1 MYFLIIPAGFI
12 LWYLAY
18 EAKPITNDEVTYLWE
33 EENIMKRNRLL
44 IILKQIS

>member
-18 EAKPITNDEVTYLWE
+18 EAKPITNDEVTHIWE
-33 EENIMKRNRLL
+33 EENITKRNRLL
-44 IILKQIS
+44 VILKQIS